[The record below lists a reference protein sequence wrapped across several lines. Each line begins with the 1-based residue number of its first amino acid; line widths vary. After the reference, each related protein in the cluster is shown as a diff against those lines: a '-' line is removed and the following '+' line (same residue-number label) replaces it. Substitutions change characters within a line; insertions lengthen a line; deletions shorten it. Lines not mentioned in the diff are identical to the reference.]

1 MDIILTETLLVLL
14 VVLKQDVLHVLLQIL
29 PVQDAEQV
37 ISFQADVV
45 ISVMLIVR
53 HVLQRLHAPYVRV
66 DIILKTENVTHVLLL
81 LIVPQ

>member
-1 MDIILTETLLVLL
+1 MVTLLVLL
-14 VVLKQDVLHVLLQIL
+14 VVLKQDVHHVLLQIL

-45 ISVMLIVR
+45 ISVTLIVKL
-53 HVLQRLHAPYVRV
+53 VLQRLHAPYVRA

-81 LIVPQ
+81 QIVPQ